1 MKDGLHFCSCD
12 GRRIGDTMPYYHQG
26 IYHLFY
32 LLNGSGNVN
41 VNIEHAWTEDLVHW
55 HHAPTAVCREEGP
68 EWMLDTGTIF
78 TGSFLTENG
87 LHHLWYTSW
96 NPQNPN
102 GREFIRHAVSEDL
115 FSWRKLEDEV
125 IAPLPHRYSSCQYR
139 DFRDPC
145 VIPDGKGGYIMFILA
160 NPPNVQKKNDFGTD
174 GWLFGHL
181 HSTDLVH
188 WEQHEP
194 VSAPFGDECPDYH
207 CINGRHVLLSAR
219 KALQGD
225 SQTGPYR
232 EIESGMDG
240 PLTFAGKTVW
250 DGKRHVWFGAW
261 LGSALLVPREVF
273 LQDDRIGMRMLP
285 EIRRRF
291 DQPVLEGESK
301 ERVVILPADTVC
313 LLEVTISSSS
323 LKKIY
328 LKPASEKTAEID
340 AKHCRIRWGEDVNK
354 PLHQAGE
361 KMELQLII
369 SQSFAELFIDR
380 QTAFSFPLKNGLNS
394 EWILHAPGAEM
405 KWTLKTLNTVKG

>member
-1 MKDGLHFCSCD
+1 
-12 GRRIGDTMPYYHQG
+12 MPYYHQG

-55 HHAPTAVCREEGP
+55 HHAPAAVCREEGP

-115 FSWRKLEDEV
+115 FTWRKLEDEV
-125 IAPLPHRYSSCQYR
+125 IAPLPHRYSSSQYR

-145 VIPDGKGGYIMFILA
+145 VIPDGNGGYDMFILA
-160 NPPNVQKKNDFGTD
+160 NPPSVHKKNDLGTD

-181 HSTDLVH
+181 HSMDLAH
-188 WEQHEP
+188 WEQREP
-194 VSAPFGDECPDYH
+194 VAAPFGDECPDYH
-207 CINGRHVLLSAR
+207 YINGRHVLLSAR
-219 KALQGD
+219 KALVGD
-225 SQTGPYR
+225 SRIGPYR
-232 EIESGMDG
+232 EMESGMDG

-261 LGSALLVPREVF
+261 LGSTLLVPREVF
-273 LQDDRIGMRMLP
+273 LQDGRMGMRMLP
-285 EIRRRF
+285 EIKKLF
-291 DQPVLEGESK
+291 AQPVLQGEAK
-301 ERVVILPADTVC
+301 EQAAILPTKTTC
-313 LLEVTISSSS
+313 LLEATIRGSA

-328 LKPASEKTAEID
+328 LQPTSEKQVEID
-340 AKHCRIRWGEDVNK
+340 VEQCRIHWGENVSK
-354 PLHQAGE
+354 SLHQIG
-361 KMELQLII
+361 KVVELQLII
-369 SQSFAELFIDR
+369 SQPFAELFIDG
-380 QTAFSFPLKNGLNS
+380 QTAFSFPLEDSLNC
-394 EWILHAPGAEM
+394 EWLIHSAGAEM
-405 KWTLKTLNTVKG
+405 KWTLRTLNTARE